1 MFLVQ
6 FVTKHPM
13 AEEKKGSYLTSKNGR
28 NSCKNLGCSLIC
40 LKKKIGESLTA
51 MRFNGAQ
58 KLQISGFTM
67 LEKKLSFI

>member
-1 MFLVQ
+1 MFIVQ

-13 AEEKKGSYLTSKNGR
+13 AEKKGSYLTSKIGR

-40 LKKKIGESLTA
+40 LKKKKIGESLTA